1 MILNRV
7 LDAKGFLL
15 GHYFLNR
22 VENGL
27 LESRVVQHAGFLQR
41 QQLFPEYSG
50 SLIQVFHSLF
60 DLNFPSP
67 VPSPL
72 PRSAGS
78 HTHKNPASGPENLWD
93 SWGQTV
99 LSIEQPWEPYR
110 EIRNVYRACQCL
122 TVKGRLIPF
131 INMLVPA
138 QEWP

>member
-7 LDAKGFLL
+7 LDAMGFLL

-27 LESRVVQHAGFLQR
+27 LERRIVQYASFLQR

-60 DLNFPSP
+60 DLIFPFL

-78 HTHKNPASGPENLWD
+78 HTHKNSATGPENLWD

-99 LSIEQPWEPYR
+99 LSIQ
-110 EIRNVYRACQCL
+110 
-122 TVKGRLIPF
+122 
-131 INMLVPA
+131 
-138 QEWP
+138 

>member
-1 MILNRV
+1 MNRV

-27 LESRVVQHAGFLQR
+27 LESRIVQYASFLER

-50 SLIQVFHSLF
+50 SFIDVFHFGPISTFFFL
-60 DLNFPSP
+60 

-72 PRSAGS
+72 PRRAGS
-78 HTHKNPASGPENLWD
+78 HTHKNSASGPENLWD

-99 LSIEQPWEPYR
+99 LSIEQPRQPYR
-110 EIRNVYRACQCL
+110 VIRNVYRACQCL

>member
-27 LESRVVQHAGFLQR
+27 LESRIVQHAGFLQR

-50 SLIQVFHSLF
+50 SLF
-60 DLNFPSP
+60 DVSHILSDLIFPFL

-99 LSIEQPWEPYR
+99 LSIEQSRQPYS
-110 EIRNVYRACQCL
+110 EIRNGYSAC
-122 TVKGRLIPF
+122 
-131 INMLVPA
+131 
-138 QEWP
+138 